1 MLNSHIHARNLSY
14 HYVEKYIF
22 NGRDPSMNKYL
33 KGITVSFLGN
43 VNSQIPMDQI
53 IETTINRLSKNI
65 GGLSGITENKGPSE
79 RWVIINPFITDLREQ
94 LNVKL
99 NRIKKSLQY

>member
-1 MLNSHIHARNLSY
+1 MCNLN
-14 HYVEKYIF
+14 EKNPYAY
-22 NGRDPSMNKYL
+22 KYL
-33 KGITVSFLGN
+33 KGGFTASLLDN
-43 VNSQIPMDQI
+43 VHSQIPMDQI
-53 IETTINRLSKNI
+53 IETTINRLSKNT
-65 GGLSGITENKGPSE
+65 GHLSGITENKGPSE